1 MIYETLLIK
10 KMYFLKKMTPNDFQ
24 TVQIQFAFKFQLI
37 ITRYPK
43 EIMKMEQ
50 HFSGLQRWLQN

>member
-1 MIYETLLIK
+1 MIYETLLTK

-43 EIMKMEQ
+43 EIMKME
-50 HFSGLQRWLQN
+50 